1 MYFELAHCL
10 DGLGQTRQ
18 SSIVALK
25 QEKVGCSL
33 GLAQEE
39 ISADRKVEKRVR
51 GKANHNRHQEEAA
64 KQKITEHRT
73 AEQSRTGI
81 KQNTAMHC
89 NVAAYVHQ
97 AEPKLGLTLAARCIA
112 QPNQVVLGSSKTSRD
127 IERPTSNCSEGK
139 KLLRLITYYFIEST
153 NPAHGHCHSYRDKV

>member
-81 KQNTAMHC
+81 KQNTAM
-89 NVAAYVHQ
+89 
-97 AEPKLGLTLAARCIA
+97 
-112 QPNQVVLGSSKTSRD
+112 
-127 IERPTSNCSEGK
+127 
-139 KLLRLITYYFIEST
+139 
-153 NPAHGHCHSYRDKV
+153 

>member
-51 GKANHNRHQEEAA
+51 GKANHNRHQEEAGKTEDTRTQNCRA
-64 KQKITEHRT
+64 KQNRHQTEH
-73 AEQSRTGI
+73 S
-81 KQNTAMHC
+81 

-127 IERPTSNCSEGK
+127 IEQPTSNCSERK
-139 KLLRLITYYFIEST
+139 KLLRLFYRT
-153 NPAHGHCHSYRDKV
+153 NSPRHGHCHFIH